1 MFASICFGFFDTDA
15 LRRHEIAVVQ
25 PLDLERVAQL
35 FSESGSVQSDNGSV
49 DGQVFLIHPEGFVE
63 STCVIASQK
72 VIDFLSRF
80 VHDTGCEIT
89 VPQFGGRLSLE
100 ALAANYEKLAEI
112 YATTNPRVEK
122 PTPETQVA

>member
-15 LRRHEIAVVQ
+15 LRRHEIVVAQ
-25 PLDLERVAQL
+25 PLDLQRVAQL
-35 FSESGSVQSDNGSV
+35 FSENGSVQSDSGSV
-49 DGQVFLIHPEGFVE
+49 DGHVFSIHLEGFVE
-63 STCVIASQK
+63 SSCVIASRK
-72 VIDFLSRF
+72 VIDFLSCF
-80 VHDTGCEIT
+80 VHDTGCEIA